1 MALCS
6 VCGKRQAVYHHTYSG
21 KNLCIKCLSNMIE
34 RSVKRGINKTK
45 ALKYDSRIIIP
56 IVHFSPSSSIVLAN
70 MVSRIERKFNTTI
83 LVLIPEVY
91 NYNDIYQK
99 LERSNIESIARVKVN
114 ASIKGSLSL
123 EECIRLERA
132 WILKIADELGYD
144 VIMLPITRTD
154 ISLMLLDLLLN
165 GKKEYLSEV
174 LDIDYIKG
182 IKVLYPFSSI
192 EGEALA
198 SYEAISGSYVEP
210 FCNVKMKTKKIFYS
224 VAGFRPELDFG
235 SARIIPSIPNL
246 EFGRCEICGGFSEK
260 KTCELCEK
268 LDLKNM
274 QISIYG
280 DKGPS

>member
-1 MALCS
+1 MTLCS

-34 RSVKRGINKTK
+34 RSVKRRINKAK
-45 ALKYDSRIIIP
+45 ALEYDSRIIIP
-56 IVHFSPSSSIVLAN
+56 IVHFSPGSSIVLAN

-99 LERSNIESIARVKVN
+99 LEKSYIKSIERVRVDI
-114 ASIKGSLSL
+114 SIKGSLSL

-132 WILKIADELGYD
+132 WALKVADELGYD

-198 SYEAISGSYVEP
+198 SYETISGLYVEP
-210 FCNVKMKTKKIFYS
+210 FCNVKMKTKRIFYS
-224 VAGFRPELDFG
+224 VAGSRPELDFG

-246 EFGRCEICGGFSEK
+246 GLGRCEICGGFSEK
-260 KTCELCEK
+260 KICELCKRFGLES
-268 LDLKNM
+268 M
-274 QISIYG
+274 QISICG
-280 DKGPS
+280 GKRV